1 MNDQDFDHL
10 ARFVALYEDAKA
22 AHWRDPAFESRPAA
36 LKRVLAIA
44 REYNAGANWSDQI
57 DNYLEAFRLAL
68 PTARLL
74 TELNSRTTI
83 WSVSGP
89 AFVRRMSG
97 NYRLD
102 LRGASDGDWRQ
113 VVWVKIE
120 DQELAIDLWIAA
132 KRRNTTVSRILA
144 AALPAALQLIE
155 GED

>member
-1 MNDQDFDHL
+1 MTNQDFGPLD
-10 ARFVALYEDAKA
+10 RFVALYQDLKA
-22 AHWRDPAFESRPAA
+22 DHWREPAFESRPAA

-102 LRGASDGDWRQ
+102 LRGASDGDWRT
-113 VVWVKIE
+113 VVWVRLPE
-120 DQELAIDLWIAA
+120 PLAIDLWAAA
-132 KRRNTTVSRILA
+132 KRRNTTVSRLLA

-155 GED
+155 ADD